1 MDDFKDVAISAA
13 RVAGTILD
21 KHFPGASGAGCPA
34 GPEGAAGAS
43 KDADLRVMTEER
55 RAEAVIVKAI
65 QGAFPDHAVL
75 TEESGWQPRRG
86 SPYLW
91 IIDPLDGTINYAH
104 RVPAFSVS
112 IALEEE
118 GRIVLGVVYDP
129 IRRDMFVGVAGQGA
143 WRNDVP
149 IRVSD
154 THDLDGALL
163 ATGFAYDIRGCREE
177 DSGHFT
183 NFASKAQ
190 GLRRTG
196 VVSMDLCYVAAGRFD
211 GFWERQLDP
220 WDSAAASLIVAEAGG
235 MVTDYQ
241 GAPFSIYG
249 AELLASNGRIHSA
262 MQMVLSGT
270 SERRAFR
277 RTEVK
282 MAITYQSGEEF
293 KADYTRNLSE
303 GGLYVQLST
312 PLPIGTNLQVDLALP
327 SLQQTIKIQ
336 GVVVWAQNP
345 SRGGRGVPGMGIQFL
360 AMEPG
365 DREVIGRLVA
375 SVEMASLKT

>member
-1 MDDFKDVAISAA
+1 MNDFKEVAISAA

-21 KHFPGASGAGCPA
+21 KHFSSAFGVEGQP
-34 GPEGAAGAS
+34 GPEGAAGVP
-43 KDADLRVMTEER
+43 KGADFRVMTEER
-55 RAEAVIVKAI
+55 RAETVIVKTI

-86 SPYLW
+86 SPHLW

-118 GRIVLGVVYDP
+118 GRVVLGVVYDP

-143 WRNDVP
+143 WRNDSP

-154 THDLDGALL
+154 TDDLDQALL
-163 ATGFAYDIRGCREE
+163 ATGFAYDVRGCREE
-177 DSGHFT
+177 DSGHFG
-183 NFASKAQ
+183 NFSLKAQ

-196 VVSMDLCYVAAGRFD
+196 VVSMDLCYVAAGWFD

-220 WDSAAASLIVAEAGG
+220 WDSAAATLIVTEAGG
-235 MVTDYQ
+235 LVTDYQ

-249 AELLASNGRIHSA
+249 TELLASNGRIHPA

-277 RTEVK
+277 RTEIK

-312 PLPIGTNLQVDLALP
+312 PLPVGTNLQVDLAVP
-327 SLQQTIKIQ
+327 SLKEPIKIQ

-365 DREVIGRLVA
+365 DRELIARLVA
-375 SVEMASLKT
+375 SVEPASLRA

>member
-1 MDDFKDVAISAA
+1 
-13 RVAGTILD
+13 
-21 KHFPGASGAGCPA
+21 
-34 GPEGAAGAS
+34 
-43 KDADLRVMTEER
+43 VMTEER

-65 QGAFPDHAVL
+65 RGAFPDHAVL

-112 IALEEE
+112 IALEKE
-118 GRIVLGVVYDP
+118 GQIVLGVVYDP

-143 WRNDVP
+143 WRNDVS

-154 THDLDGALL
+154 TSDLDRALL

-177 DSGHFT
+177 DSGHFS
-183 NFASKAQ
+183 NFAIKAQ

-220 WDSAAASLIVAEAGG
+220 WDSAAASLIVTEAGG
-235 MVTDYQ
+235 VVTDYQ

-249 AELLASNGRIHSA
+249 AELLASNGHVHPS

-270 SERRAFR
+270 SERRGFR
-277 RTEVK
+277 RAELK

-293 KADYTRNLSE
+293 KTDYTQNLSE
-303 GGLYVQLST
+303 GGLYVQTST
-312 PLPIGTNLQVDLALP
+312 PLPVGTKLEVDLAVP
-327 SLQQTIKIQ
+327 SLQQPLKIQ
-336 GVVVWAQNP
+336 GLVVWAQQA

-360 AMEPG
+360 AMEPA
-365 DREVIGRLVA
+365 DRELIARLVA
-375 SVEMASLKT
+375 SVEHATLRA